1 MKPFDISKFKKSI
14 TKALPGISTG
24 FHDPKTWISTGSYVL
39 NKLISNDFKKG
50 IPLGKS
56 TIFAGESGCLPAT
69 STVKIK
75 FMESLE
81 ENTVTIAELKQMW
94 MNRFTTPFWIDTP
107 DGYQQIGQWFNKG
120 ILPMVEVK
128 AVDNYGFE
136 YVTVCAD
143 NHLIQNTD
151 RSWTMA
157 YNLKVNDNVLTKTIN
172 AKVTSVKSVEPQEC
186 FDFEILHENHRYFGD
201 GFVSHNSGKSLICS
215 GTVIKNAQDMGI
227 FVVLVD
233 TENALDE
240 SWLHNFG
247 VDTSE
252 SKLLKLNMAMVDD
265 VAKTISDFMIW
276 YKDEQAPKPEEER
289 QKILFVIDSLGMLMT
304 PTDVAQF
311 QSGEMK
317 GDMGRK
323 PKALKALVTNV
334 TNMFGQYDVGLLCTN
349 HTYASQDMYNPD
361 PKVSGGCLVAGTKI
375 KMKGGVVKAI
385 EDVRIG
391 DWVQTYMGDKQ
402 VTNDSIGDESLRLI
416 GHTYFKPCYKLT
428 FGDGSVVV
436 CSEDHKFADHDSFSN
451 KTGIHWKK
459 AKDIFEEVK
468 KVVSPHGYPR
478 FSAITG
484 QLTPAATRCETS
496 GLILSKIEK
505 VEDQEVF
512 DISVK
517 DAVSYILADNDLLSH
532 NSGPTYAASI
542 VVVLQKR
549 KLKED
554 EDGNKVS
561 EVNGIRSAVMVD
573 KSRYAKPFEKCEL
586 KIPYDKG
593 MSPYAG
599 MFEFLEGRGILEK
612 IGNRYQYIDNDGV
625 VHLHFRKNIPESL
638 YDIIMDEWAGRQIDP
653 VVPEDDDHDTIEVT
667 TSHD

>member
-75 FMESLE
+75 FMESHE

-94 MNRFTTPFWIDTP
+94 MKRFTTPFWIDTP

-157 YNLKVNDNVLTKTIN
+157 YNLKVNDNVLTVTQN

-289 QKILFVIDSLGMLMT
+289 KKILFVIDSLGMLMT

-361 PKVSGGCLVAGTKI
+361 PKVSGGA
-375 KMKGGVVKAI
+375 
-385 EDVRIG
+385 
-391 DWVQTYMGDKQ
+391 
-402 VTNDSIGDESLRLI
+402 
-416 GHTYFKPCYKLT
+416 
-428 FGDGSVVV
+428 
-436 CSEDHKFADHDSFSN
+436 
-451 KTGIHWKK
+451 
-459 AKDIFEEVK
+459 
-468 KVVSPHGYPR
+468 
-478 FSAITG
+478 
-484 QLTPAATRCETS
+484 
-496 GLILSKIEK
+496 
-505 VEDQEVF
+505 
-512 DISVK
+512 
-517 DAVSYILADNDLLSH
+517 
-532 NSGPTYAASI
+532 GPTYAASI

-554 EDGNKVS
+554 EDGNKISDVA
-561 EVNGIRSAVMVD
+561 GIRSAVMVD

-593 MSPYAG
+593 MSPYTG

>member
-24 FHDPKTWISTGSYVL
+24 FHDPKTWVSTGSYVL

-75 FMESLE
+75 FMESHE
-81 ENTVTIAELKQMW
+81 EATVTIAELKQMW
-94 MNRFTTPFWIDTP
+94 TNQYTTPFWIETP
-107 DGYQQIGQWFNKG
+107 DGYQKIGQWFNKG

-186 FDFEILHENHRYFGD
+186 FDFEILHENHRYYGD

-240 SWLHNFG
+240 SWLHNFN

-252 SKLLKLNMAMVDD
+252 TKLLKLNMAMVDD

-375 KMKGGVVKAI
+375 KMADGSVKAI
-385 EDVRIG
+385 EEVEIG
-391 DWVQTYMGDKQ
+391 EIVQTILGSQSVSDVHHYHKSTITISTDNGD
-402 VTNDSIGDESLRLI
+402 I
-416 GHTYFKPCYKLT
+416 
-428 FGDGSVVV
+428 V
-436 CSEDHKFADHDSFSN
+436 CSPEHKFMVMDSSENMIWVKAEDLTEDHS
-451 KTGIHWKK
+451 I
-459 AKDIFEEVK
+459 IFE
-468 KVVSPHGYPR
+468 
-478 FSAITG
+478 
-484 QLTPAATRCETS
+484 
-496 GLILSKIEK
+496 
-505 VEDQEVF
+505 
-512 DISVK
+512 
-517 DAVSYILADNDLLSH
+517 
-532 NSGPTYAASI
+532 
-542 VVVLQKR
+542 
-549 KLKED
+549 
-554 EDGNKVS
+554 
-561 EVNGIRSAVMVD
+561 
-573 KSRYAKPFEKCEL
+573 
-586 KIPYDKG
+586 
-593 MSPYAG
+593 
-599 MFEFLEGRGILEK
+599 
-612 IGNRYQYIDNDGV
+612 
-625 VHLHFRKNIPESL
+625 
-638 YDIIMDEWAGRQIDP
+638 
-653 VVPEDDDHDTIEVT
+653 
-667 TSHD
+667 